1 MRPLSRS
8 DLRAPELIGI
18 ANRGPTPGSR
28 PRWVVGIWALSGG
41 GYFWPAWVMAAWGV
55 GIVFQVWDYL
65 RPPITEVDVDAEV
78 RRMQS
83 PGR

>member
-1 MRPLSRS
+1 
-8 DLRAPELIGI
+8 
-18 ANRGPTPGSR
+18 
-28 PRWVVGIWALSGG
+28 VVGIWALSGG